1 MPSAIE
7 TDRLIMRQ
15 IVHDDLEALASMNA
29 DPDVMR
35 YIGDGSPQ
43 SLEQTQVR
51 INAIINHWDEHG
63 FGLCAVLDRTTSDF
77 AGFCGLMH
85 LDDTS
90 EIEVGYRF
98 AKRFWGMGL
107 ATEAAKASLECGFEA
122 LGIDRIV
129 AVVHPGNLA
138 SQRVVE
144 KLGLVYIRDARFYNS
159 DLRYYAITRAQYKLN
174 DPANLTAP
182 AEG

>member
-1 MPSAIE
+1 
-7 TDRLIMRQ
+7 
-15 IVHDDLEALASMNA
+15 
-29 DPDVMR
+29 
-35 YIGDGSPQ
+35 
-43 SLEQTQVR
+43 
-51 INAIINHWDEHG
+51 
-63 FGLCAVLDRTTSDF
+63 
-77 AGFCGLMH
+77 MH